1 MKSATENEN
10 KFAQQGKGKTGEP
23 VENEL
28 INTPGFFHNI
38 IDCSIDAIVVS
49 DIDGNIIDTNKAFLG
64 LIGYTEEEEISG
76 RSLQDFLLPSEGVYE
91 TTTGNTIQIDKDDFL
106 KTKTSL
112 RELKKSGDG
121 KLMGQETYYLRR
133 DHKIIPAEQNI
144 NFIYDD
150 KGKKIGSVA
159 IIRNISERK
168 IKFDKIIEE
177 NIELTNINRKLEQ
190 EIERA
195 NKLAVMAE
203 IASFSKS
210 EFMANLS
217 HEIRTPLN
225 AIMGFSEILLDTKI
239 DPEQND
245 YLRTINESGDI
256 LSTIINDIFDFTKIE
271 AGNIDFES
279 LEFDLELLVYNVCE
293 IIRPK
298 IGSKPVELLCSIS
311 DNVPAEIKG
320 DPHRVRQVLVNLLGN
335 ALKFTEAGEIELSL
349 DVDEEQN
356 DRIKIHV
363 KVRDT
368 GIGIPK
374 KKLET
379 VFDAFMQAD
388 NSTTRK
394 FGGTGLGLAICKK
407 ISNLMHGDVWAESR
421 KNKGSAFHFTA
432 WLEKSK
438 KSPAKRIYSAS
449 LQNKKILI
457 VDDNRTNLNILS
469 RYLEYIGIQAYT
481 LSNGEKICE
490 TLEDA
495 CKSSAPFDLFV
506 LNLQM
511 TGVEGYDMPKI
522 INELNIPKICLLAFS
537 SNIVKDAKRCQEAGF
552 NGYLPK
558 PIKRNKFLKMI
569 KHLLCDDDSSE
580 EKTRENKIA
589 TQYSITEDAKIS
601 VNILL
606 AEDNPVNQKLTF
618 TMLKKAGYNVEVANN
633 GKEVVKKYLKEP
645 EKFDLIFM
653 DLQMPELDGLSASKE
668 IRNMGFTSVP
678 IVAMTANVMKSDRE
692 SCLEA
697 GMNDFVD
704 KPIKRYTVFEIIRK
718 WVLDR

>member
-1 MKSATENEN
+1 
-10 KFAQQGKGKTGEP
+10 
-23 VENEL
+23 
-28 INTPGFFHNI
+28 
-38 IDCSIDAIVVS
+38 
-49 DIDGNIIDTNKAFLG
+49 
-64 LIGYTEEEEISG
+64 
-76 RSLQDFLLPSEGVYE
+76 
-91 TTTGNTIQIDKDDFL
+91 
-106 KTKTSL
+106 
-112 RELKKSGDG
+112 
-121 KLMGQETYYLRR
+121 
-133 DHKIIPAEQNI
+133 
-144 NFIYDD
+144 
-150 KGKKIGSVA
+150 
-159 IIRNISERK
+159 
-168 IKFDKIIEE
+168 
-177 NIELTNINRKLEQ
+177 
-190 EIERA
+190 
-195 NKLAVMAE
+195 
-203 IASFSKS
+203 
-210 EFMANLS
+210 
-217 HEIRTPLN
+217 
-225 AIMGFSEILLDTKI
+225 
-239 DPEQND
+239 
-245 YLRTINESGDI
+245 
-256 LSTIINDIFDFTKIE
+256 
-271 AGNIDFES
+271 
-279 LEFDLELLVYNVCE
+279 
-293 IIRPK
+293 
-298 IGSKPVELLCSIS
+298 
-311 DNVPAEIKG
+311 
-320 DPHRVRQVLVNLLGN
+320 
-335 ALKFTEAGEIELSL
+335 
-349 DVDEEQN
+349 
-356 DRIKIHV
+356 
-363 KVRDT
+363 
-368 GIGIPK
+368 
-374 KKLET
+374 
-379 VFDAFMQAD
+379 
-388 NSTTRK
+388 
-394 FGGTGLGLAICKK
+394 
-407 ISNLMHGDVWAESR
+407 MHGDVWAESR
-421 KNKGSAFHFTA
+421 KNKGSTFHFTA

-469 RYLEYIGIQAYT
+469 RYLEYVGIQSYT
-481 LSNGEKICE
+481 LSNGEKISE

-589 TQYSITEDAKIS
+589 TQHSITEDAKIS

-633 GKEVVKKYLKEP
+633 GKEVVKKYSKEP